1 MKYILLFA
9 FITALNLMYS
19 QTTENIVTLTTSGT
33 GKTIEEAKNNA
44 LRSAIEQAFGAFI
57 SSKTEILN
65 DEIVKDEVV
74 TLSNGSIQSF
84 VVLSEAK
91 TSNELFIIS
100 IKSIV
105 SITNLTKYCVS
116 KGVTVEFNG
125 SLFST
130 NLKLQKLNED
140 AELKAVLNLCETSKE
155 ILLTA
160 LDFNLE
166 ATEPIQIDASKDLY
180 QIQYNVNCTTN
191 KNYDIF
197 RDHFSKTVIGISMS
211 RNEIKE
217 YQKLNKKVY
226 SFILEGNTQV
236 KSTDKKGNIT
246 IKESRTLDT
255 ISLRNVNSA
264 IVFQN
269 FFIRSNG
276 YPLVFNIK
284 NDIETI
290 FINTCTSNCTDNRFK
305 ISEGN
310 SPNDLNTPD
319 KWLLNCTGV
328 DRYNAGIYGN
338 LSFPDFT
345 FYQGGGIQM
354 ASSGVF
360 YCYLRKEQV
369 RKKYSAVPQDQKL
382 FTTQATIGTGPGP
395 GCLDVYW
402 PTELFDNYRVPYC
415 FGVLKFDQNLYF
427 KHFIKCNYTIEQL
440 GKITFIKI
448 EKL

>member
-1 MKYILLFA
+1 
-9 FITALNLMYS
+9 
-19 QTTENIVTLTTSGT
+19 
-33 GKTIEEAKNNA
+33 
-44 LRSAIEQAFGAFI
+44 
-57 SSKTEILN
+57 
-65 DEIVKDEVV
+65 
-74 TLSNGSIQSF
+74 
-84 VVLSEAK
+84 
-91 TSNELFIIS
+91 
-100 IKSIV
+100 
-105 SITNLTKYCVS
+105 
-116 KGVTVEFNG
+116 
-125 SLFST
+125 
-130 NLKLQKLNED
+130 LQKLNED

-160 LDFNLE
+160 LDFNVE

-197 RDHFSKTVIGISMS
+197 REHFSKTVIGISMS

-226 SFILEGNTQV
+226 SFILEGNSQI

-305 ISEGN
+305 ISEFIY
-310 SPNDLNTPD
+310 SSDINTPD
-319 KWLLNCTGV
+319 KWILNCIGI
-328 DRYNAGIYGN
+328 DPYNNNGISGS
-338 LSFPDFT
+338 LSFPDFA
-345 FYQGGGIQM
+345 FNGGGSGGKKIVK
-354 ASSGVF
+354 SSQVF
-360 YCYLRKEQV
+360 YCFLREERM
-369 RKKYSAVPQDQKL
+369 RKKYFAVPQDQKL
-382 FTTQATIGTGPGP
+382 FTTQTT
-395 GCLDVYW
+395 LDSHPLMCNSIHW
-402 PTELFDNYRVPYC
+402 PTEYFDDYWVPNC

-440 GKITFIKI
+440 SKITFIKI